1 MDLHF
6 LGTSH
11 GVPSADRYCQ
21 SILAQTAQGGILI
34 DAGAPVMDLL
44 LRMDYPLTSLTNS
57 VPDNIW
63 LAYQLNRKS
72 RNDGIIVAFRRDA
85 CPDSTCVVKLRGL
98 KPNGTYSLYNYD
110 TNSSEKVKGDAMMK
124 GLKLVL
130 NTPRSSLLL
139 KYKEEN

>member
-1 MDLHF
+1 MN
-6 LGTSH
+6 
-11 GVPSADRYCQ
+11 
-21 SILAQTAQGGILI
+21 
-34 DAGAPVMDLL
+34 LL
-44 LRMDYPLTSLTNS
+44 EMRDIMNVFREVRPYFYEDYYPLTSLTNS

-110 TNSSEKVKGDAMMK
+110 TNSSEKVKGDAIMK

-139 KYKEEN
+139 KYKEED